1 MENIFSAQQRFI
13 ILDGLERAPG
23 REYSNEMLQRLLREN
38 FHRLSISDLNEL
50 IAWLE
55 NRGFV
60 KVTRL
65 GDSGFML
72 VHITRAGIDVALGN
86 TRADG
91 IEPPP
96 ED

>member
-1 MENIFSAQQRFI
+1 MEHIFSAQQRFI

-23 REYSNEMLQRLLREN
+23 REYSNEMLQHLLREN
-38 FHRLSISDLNEL
+38 FHRLSISEVNEL

-55 NRGFV
+55 NRGYV
-60 KVTRL
+60 KVSRL
-65 GDSGFML
+65 GESGFML
-72 VHITRAGIDVALGN
+72 AHITRAGIDVALGN
-86 TRADG
+86 TRAEG

>member
-1 MENIFSAQQRFI
+1 
-13 ILDGLERAPG
+13 
-23 REYSNEMLQRLLREN
+23 MLQRLLQEN
-38 FHRLSISDLNEL
+38 FHRLSISDVNEL

-55 NRGFV
+55 NRGYV

-65 GDSGFML
+65 EKGAFL
-72 VHITRAGIDVALGN
+72 LAHI

-96 ED
+96 KD

>member
-50 IAWLE
+50 IAWL
-55 NRGFV
+55 
-60 KVTRL
+60 
-65 GDSGFML
+65 
-72 VHITRAGIDVALGN
+72 
-86 TRADG
+86 
-91 IEPPP
+91 
-96 ED
+96 